1 MDDKTIILN
10 QWIQWNCKWY
20 SFLAWI
26 MRMKDIDYLPI
37 VEQLKKSDNLLTN
50 QKAANWFIEKWYI
63 KWISPIFHYQ
73 IKIMLR
79 KWIPVIAW
87 IANATWNNS
96 PPYIISFWKDIWSHS
111 ICITGFKDWLY
122 EIQNSWWE
130 KWGDKWFCYLKEENI
145 KKLIAPCRIII

>member
-1 MDDKTIILN
+1 MDDKAIILN
-10 QWIQWNCKWY
+10 QLQQGNCKWY

-37 VEQLKKSDNLLTN
+37 VEELKKSDNLLTN
-50 QKAANWFIEKWYI
+50 KKAANWFIEKGYI
-63 KWISPIFHYQ
+63 KWISILKPFQ
-73 IKIMLR
+73 IKVMLR
-79 KWIPVIAW
+79 KGIPVIAW
-87 IANATWNNS
+87 IANWTWNNI

-111 ICITGFKDWLY
+111 ICITWFKDWLY

-130 KWGDKWFCYLKEENI
+130 SWWNKWFCYLQEENI